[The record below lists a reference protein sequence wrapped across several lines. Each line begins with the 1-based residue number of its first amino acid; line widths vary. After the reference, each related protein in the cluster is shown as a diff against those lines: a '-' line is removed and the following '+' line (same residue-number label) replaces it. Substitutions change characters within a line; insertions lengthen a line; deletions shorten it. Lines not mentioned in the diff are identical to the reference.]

1 MIITDTFVMINFPKT
16 GSSFARLAIN
26 RIYEQRRKS
35 PVSRILAL
43 AGFNRKG
50 SCIELMLPQSEFSNH
65 VNVPRH
71 QHGRREQVPREYSHL
86 PVLSIAR
93 DPVDRNI
100 SNYEFRWWADHPIA
114 HVDVIRQRF
123 PGFPDLSFTEY
134 LDYQNFNTQFRD
146 TGIDIA
152 DDIGNQT
159 VQFIQF
165 FFNNP
170 KEAFRMLND
179 DYIYSGA
186 YRQDLPDLTLLSTEN
201 LNREL
206 YNFLLQNGFSEKEIN
221 FVLEEERLRPGS
233 TQRKD
238 DETRKNYLTNNI
250 LKEIRYKERYLYR
263 IYRDFGIDY
272 ENSGSNA
279 S

>member
-1 MIITDTFVMINFPKT
+1 
-16 GSSFARLAIN
+16 
-26 RIYEQRRKS
+26 
-35 PVSRILAL
+35 
-43 AGFNRKG
+43 
-50 SCIELMLPQSEFSNH
+50 
-65 VNVPRH
+65 
-71 QHGRREQVPREYSHL
+71 
-86 PVLSIAR
+86 
-93 DPVDRNI
+93 
-100 SNYEFRWWADHPIA
+100 
-114 HVDVIRQRF
+114 
-123 PGFPDLSFTEY
+123 
-134 LDYQNFNTQFRD
+134 
-146 TGIDIA
+146 
-152 DDIGNQT
+152 
-159 VQFIQF
+159 
-165 FFNNP
+165 
-170 KEAFRMLND
+170 MLND